1 MSPLF
6 SPALRETVVQ
16 AQSQAQQLGHDFIGG
31 EHLLLALAGSWT
43 PAGAALREQGVTPD
57 QVRAQILRLLPG
69 ASRAGR
75 DPRAAASIDAEALAT
90 IGIDLDAVRARVERA
105 FGPGALSRPVRCSR
119 RPAWRW
125 IRLTRRRPGR
135 RPSRRHHSVPGGHLP
150 LTSRARQLLECAQR
164 EARAQQATTAG
175 ADHLALAVIAT
186 NGGGMAPAIL
196 SALGV
201 AEAPL
206 RAAILDRY
214 RPAS

>member
-6 SPALRETVVQ
+6 SPALRETGVQ
-16 AQSQAQQLGHDFIGG
+16 AHRQARQLGHDFIGG

-69 ASRAGR
+69 ASRAAR
-75 DPRAAASIDAEALAT
+75 DPRGAAIDAEALAA

-105 FGPGALSRPVRCSR
+105 FGPGALSLPVRCSR
-119 RPAWRW
+119 RPAWRR
-125 IRLTRRRPGR
+125 ILTRRPGY
-135 RPSRRHHSVPGGHLP
+135 RPSRRHHVVPRGHLP
-150 LTSRARQLLECAQR
+150 ST
-164 EARAQQATTAG
+164 ARAQQATTAG

-186 NGGGMAPAIL
+186 DAGGMAPAIL

-206 RAAILDRY
+206 RAAIQDRY

>member
-1 MSPLF
+1 MDPGRS
-6 SPALRETVVQ
+6 
-16 AQSQAQQLGHDFIGG
+16 
-31 EHLLLALAGSWT
+31 
-43 PAGAALREQGVTPD
+43 
-57 QVRAQILRLLPG
+57 RAP
-69 ASRAGR
+69 RAGR
-75 DPRAAASIDAEALAT
+75 DPGPGAGADPEAAARRVPGRPRPAVSRPIDAEALAT

-105 FGPGALSRPVRCSR
+105 FGPGALSYPVRCSR
-119 RPAWRW
+119 RPAWRR
-125 IRLTRRRPGR
+125 IRLPGH
-135 RPSRRHHSVPGGHLP
+135 RPSRRHHSRSGGHLP
-150 LTSRARQLLECAQR
+150 FTTRAKQMLECAQR

-186 NGGGMAPAIL
+186 DGGGMAPAIL

>member
-1 MSPLF
+1 MMSPLF

-16 AQSQAQQLGHDFIGG
+16 AQSQARQLGHDRIGG

-43 PAGAALREQGVTPD
+43 PAGAALREQGGTPD
-57 QVRAQILRLLPG
+57 RVGAHILRLLPG
-69 ASRAGR
+69 TARAGR
-75 DPRAAASIDAEALAT
+75 DPRAAAIDAEALAT

-119 RPAWRW
+119 RPAWRR
-125 IRLTRRRPGR
+125 IRQHVH
-135 RPSRRHHSVPGGHLP
+135 RPSRRHHSLPGGHLP
-150 LTSRARQLLECAQR
+150 LTTRARQMLEGAQR
-164 EARAQQATTAG
+164 EARARQATAAG
-175 ADHLALAVIAT
+175 AGHLALAVIAA

>member
-1 MSPLF
+1 MMSPLF
-6 SPALRETVVQ
+6 SPAIRETVARAQRQ
-16 AQSQAQQLGHDFIGG
+16 ARRLGHNVIGS
-31 EHLLLALAGSWT
+31 EHLLLALAGSRT

-57 QVRAQILRLLPG
+57 QVRAQILLLPG
-69 ASRAGR
+69 ASHASR
-75 DPRAAASIDAEALAT
+75 DTRGAAIDAEALAT

-105 FGPGALSRPVRCSR
+105 FGPGALTRPVRCTR
-119 RPAWRW
+119 RPAWRR
-125 IRLTRRRPGR
+125 IRLTRRPGR
-135 RPSRRHHSVPGGHLP
+135 RSSRRHHLSLPGSHLP
-150 LTSRARQLLECAQR
+150 LTSRARQMLECAQR

-186 NGGGMAPAIL
+186 NGGGLAPAIL

-206 RAAILDRY
+206 RHAILERY

>member
-16 AQSQAQQLGHDFIGG
+16 AHRQARQLGHDFIGG

-69 ASRAGR
+69 ASRAAR
-75 DPRAAASIDAEALAT
+75 DPRGAAIDAEALAA

-105 FGPGALSRPVRCSR
+105 FGPGALSLPVRCSR
-119 RPAWRW
+119 RPAWRR
-125 IRLTRRRPGR
+125 ILTRRPGY
-135 RPSRRHHSVPGGHLP
+135 RPSRRHHVVPGGHLP
-150 LTSRARQLLECAQR
+150 FTTRAKQMLECAQR

-186 NGGGMAPAIL
+186 DRGGMAPAIL

>member
-16 AQSQAQQLGHDFIGG
+16 AHRQARQLGHDFIGG

-69 ASRAGR
+69 ASRAAR
-75 DPRAAASIDAEALAT
+75 DPRGAAIDAEALAA

-105 FGPGALSRPVRCSR
+105 FGPGALSLPVRCSR
-119 RPAWRW
+119 QPAWRR
-125 IRLTRRRPGR
+125 ILTRRPGY
-135 RPSRRHHSVPGGHLP
+135 RPSRRHHVVPGGHLP
-150 LTSRARQLLECAQR
+150 FTTRAKQMLECAQR

-186 NGGGMAPAIL
+186 DAGGMAPAIL

-206 RAAILDRY
+206 RAAIQDRY

>member
-1 MSPLF
+1 MMSPLF
-6 SPALRETVVQ
+6 GPALRETVVQ
-16 AQSQAQQLGHDFIGG
+16 AQRQARQLGHDFIGG

-57 QVRAQILRLLPG
+57 QVRAQIQRLLPG
-69 ASRAGR
+69 ASRADR
-75 DPRAAASIDAEALAT
+75 DPRSAGPIDAEALAT

-105 FGPGALSRPVRCSR
+105 FGPGALSYPVRCSR
-119 RPAWRW
+119 RPAWRR
-125 IRLTRRRPGR
+125 IRLPGH
-135 RPSRRHHSVPGGHLP
+135 RPSRRHRSRSGGHLP
-150 LTSRARQLLECAQR
+150 FTTRARQMLECAQR

-186 NGGGMAPAIL
+186 DGGGMAPAIL